1 MAEGWNKNEGKI
13 PFRYLSDDEVRAYV
27 TKLTSTEQ
35 FHTTS
40 YKYAFL
46 QALLDNLKNVDKTTG
61 YLSYDNIA
69 HSFANQYWTL
79 TLKTKQS
86 QMITHDRASSSVAEK
101 IIINFCQENK
111 ISENTN
117 FQQLTSEQIDTL
129 TAKFKTSIVKKDVL
143 GAFWKDT
150 EGQFYSFSKQDSGI
164 YLNPSC
170 YTALTSNQTL
180 YKSQNKAAWDGFL
193 NKVNSKLPGF
203 VLAVIT
209 SLTSIGSAIL
219 ALKNVA

>member
-46 QALLDNLKNVDKTTG
+46 QALLDNLSNVDKATG
-61 YLSYDNIA
+61 YLSYNDIA
-69 HSFANQYWTL
+69 RSFANQYWTQ
-79 TLKTKQS
+79 TLKAKQS

-117 FQQLTSEQIDTL
+117 FQQLSPEQVDTL
-129 TAKFKTSIVKKDVL
+129 TAKFKSSIVKKDVL

-150 EGQFYSFSKQDSGI
+150 EGQFYSFSKQDTGI
-164 YLNPSC
+164 FMNPSC

-193 NKVNSKLPGF
+193 NKVNSKLPAMIISIF
-203 VLAVIT
+203 SALATASSFIVT
-209 SLTSIGSAIL
+209 KL
-219 ALKNVA
+219 VA